1 MFDPERDAGLM
12 ARVNEGDRAAFEEL
26 YNLYGGA
33 IARFFYH
40 LTWNRQT
47 VEDGVQEVFLR
58 LWRGARHWRPTGK
71 FSTYLFQIAKN
82 YWINERAKLSRRI
95 RPVALRENEGDSGA
109 GLDGLATDTGGG
121 PEREA
126 LRREMAENIRCA
138 VSSLSEKLR
147 LTFILSEYQGL
158 KYAEVAEIL
167 GIPLGTVKSRM
178 AAAEKELRRK
188 LKRYAP

>member
-1 MFDPERDAGLM
+1 MFDPERDAKLM
-12 ARVNEGDRAAFEEL
+12 TRVTQGDRDAFEEL
-26 YNLYGGA
+26 YDLYGGA

-40 LTWNRQT
+40 LTWNRQV

-58 LWRGARHWRPTGK
+58 LWRGARNWRPTGK

-82 YWINERAKLSRRI
+82 YWINEWAKQSRRI
-95 RPVALRENEGDSGA
+95 RPITLREDEEDPGS
-109 GLDGLATDTGGG
+109 GLDGLVADTGGG

-126 LRREMAENIRCA
+126 LRREMAADIRRA
-138 VSSLSEKLR
+138 VSCLSEKLR

-178 AAAEKELRRK
+178 SSAEKELRRM
-188 LKRYAP
+188 LKKYAP